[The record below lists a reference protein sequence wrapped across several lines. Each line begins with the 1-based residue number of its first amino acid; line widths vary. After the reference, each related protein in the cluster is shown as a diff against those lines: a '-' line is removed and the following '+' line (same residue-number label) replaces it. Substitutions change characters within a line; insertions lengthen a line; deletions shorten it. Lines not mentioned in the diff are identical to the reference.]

1 MLLKVF
7 LAGDQFLRT
16 VLMQGK
22 TLQSMLYRFFSVQWA
37 NAPHVT
43 DSITIIVEPF
53 LLHAI

>member
-1 MLLKVF
+1 MKQMLLKVF

-37 NAPHVT
+37 C
-43 DSITIIVEPF
+43 
-53 LLHAI
+53 LLYTSDAADEL